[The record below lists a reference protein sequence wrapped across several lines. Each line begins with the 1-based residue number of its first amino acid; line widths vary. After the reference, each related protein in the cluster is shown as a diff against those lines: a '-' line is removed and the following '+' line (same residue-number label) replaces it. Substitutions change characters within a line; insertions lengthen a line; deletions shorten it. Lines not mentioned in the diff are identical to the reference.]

1 MQSSQKPSKESPVTD
16 NSRLD
21 RLTCDKACSDSATAV
36 CGRCSIPLC
45 SDHRTEQR
53 DPLFSAFSETFGAFL
68 LAVGL
73 VIVIPVAW
81 TTVDPVTILEQEVIS
96 NQENLSI
103 PADLGT
109 TVLHS
114 SVLLGLGMLF
124 TMWIQSADR
133 KTSARFLRR
142 TRPERVLCED
152 CSADTQLPRL
162 ALYVIA
168 ALAGLLILFGAY
180 LAWDGSGV
188 GSLRISALGIL
199 IYIVRTDTVM
209 FLGKLF
215 E

>member
-1 MQSSQKPSKESPVTD
+1 MQSSQRPSKESTVTD

-21 RLTCDKACSDSATAV
+21 RLTCDKACSDSATSV

-53 DPLFSAFSETFGAFL
+53 DPLFSGFSETFGSFL
-68 LAVGL
+68 MAVGL

-81 TTVDPVTILEQEVIS
+81 TMVDPVTTVEQEIIS

-103 PADLGT
+103 PADLRT

-124 TMWIQSADR
+124 TLWVQGADR
-133 KTSARFLRR
+133 KTSARFLQR
-142 TRPERVLCED
+142 TRPNRVLCED

-162 ALYVIA
+162 LLYIIA

-180 LAWDGSGV
+180 LAWDSSGV

-199 IYIVRTDTVM
+199 IYIIRADTVM
-209 FLGKLF
+209 FLGKLV